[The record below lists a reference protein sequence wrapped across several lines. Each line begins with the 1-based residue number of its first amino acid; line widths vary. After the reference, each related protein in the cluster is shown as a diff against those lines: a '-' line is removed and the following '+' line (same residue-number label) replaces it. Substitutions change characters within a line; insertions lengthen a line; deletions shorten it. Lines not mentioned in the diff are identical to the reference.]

1 MSAQVSRSRAA
12 RRPAADEVSPV
23 DHRWR
28 SGDTESTVE
37 FMAAPE
43 MREGGNEG
51 VRLSVG
57 AVARLLGV
65 AAPTLRTWDRR
76 YGLAPSERSHG
87 RHRRYTPVDVARLAH
102 MRQLTL
108 RGVVPAEAAAAALA
122 TPADRFAGAAPER
135 AALEP
140 AALGPA
146 ALGPVALEP
155 AAPEPTPAAE
165 RSDRVDRPPAFQL
178 GRVSAQARG
187 LARSVLEMDG
197 PTITEI
203 VADSVERQG
212 VVTTWDDTVAP
223 VLVAVGRRWQ
233 RSGGGIEMEHLLSEA
248 VLGVL
253 ATRTAAMAG
262 RSSNTRPLLL
272 AATADEMHVLA
283 MHALAAAL
291 AERRIDARL
300 LGARVP
306 GPALSAAVRRL
317 TPSAVF
323 LWSHGPATA
332 KVDTGRLLT
341 AEPPPAL
348 VLGGPGWD
356 PAALPP
362 GALLATNLAR
372 AVDLLA
378 TLAA

>member
-1 MSAQVSRSRAA
+1 
-12 RRPAADEVSPV
+12 
-23 DHRWR
+23 
-28 SGDTESTVE
+28 
-37 FMAAPE
+37 
-43 MREGGNEG
+43 
-51 VRLSVG
+51 
-57 AVARLLGV
+57 
-65 AAPTLRTWDRR
+65 
-76 YGLAPSERSHG
+76 
-87 RHRRYTPVDVARLAH
+87 
-102 MRQLTL
+102 
-108 RGVVPAEAAAAALA
+108 
-122 TPADRFAGAAPER
+122 
-135 AALEP
+135 
-140 AALGPA
+140 
-146 ALGPVALEP
+146 
-155 AAPEPTPAAE
+155 
-165 RSDRVDRPPAFQL
+165 
-178 GRVSAQARG
+178 
-187 LARSVLEMDG
+187 
-197 PTITEI
+197 
-203 VADSVERQG
+203 
-212 VVTTWDDTVAP
+212 
-223 VLVAVGRRWQ
+223 
-233 RSGGGIEMEHLLSEA
+233 MEHLLSEA

-253 ATRTAAMAG
+253 ATRAAAMAG
-262 RSSNTRPLLL
+262 RSTNTRPLLL

-332 KVDTGRLLT
+332 QVDTGRLLT

>member
-1 MSAQVSRSRAA
+1 
-12 RRPAADEVSPV
+12 
-23 DHRWR
+23 
-28 SGDTESTVE
+28 
-37 FMAAPE
+37 MAAPE
-43 MREGGNEG
+43 TREGGSEG

-76 YGLAPSERSHG
+76 YGLAPSERSNG

-108 RGVVPAEAAAAALA
+108 RGVAPAEAAAAALA
-122 TPADRFAGAAPER
+122 TPADRFAGAA
-135 AALEP
+135 LEP

-146 ALGPVALEP
+146 ALGPAALGP
-155 AAPEPTPAAE
+155 AAPEPPPAAE
-165 RSDRVDRPPAFQL
+165 RSARVDRPPAFQL

-253 ATRTAAMAG
+253 ATRAAAMAG
-262 RSSNTRPLLL
+262 RSTNTRPLLL

-332 KVDTGRLLT
+332 KVDTSRLLT

>member
-1 MSAQVSRSRAA
+1 
-12 RRPAADEVSPV
+12 
-23 DHRWR
+23 
-28 SGDTESTVE
+28 
-37 FMAAPE
+37 MAAPE
-43 MREGGNEG
+43 TREGGSEG

-76 YGLAPSERSHG
+76 YGLAPSERSNG

-108 RGVVPAEAAAAALA
+108 RGVAPAEAAAAALA
-122 TPADRFAGAAPER
+122 TPADRFAGAA
-135 AALEP
+135 LGP

-146 ALGPVALEP
+146 ALGPAALGPAALGP
-155 AAPEPTPAAE
+155 AAPEPPPAAE
-165 RSDRVDRPPAFQL
+165 RSARVDRPPAFQL

-253 ATRTAAMAG
+253 ATRAAAMAG
-262 RSSNTRPLLL
+262 RSTNTRPLLL

-332 KVDTGRLLT
+332 KVDTSRLLT

>member
-1 MSAQVSRSRAA
+1 
-12 RRPAADEVSPV
+12 
-23 DHRWR
+23 
-28 SGDTESTVE
+28 
-37 FMAAPE
+37 MAAPE
-43 MREGGNEG
+43 TREGGSEG

-76 YGLAPSERSHG
+76 YGLAPSERSNG

-108 RGVVPAEAAAAALA
+108 RGVAPAEAAAAALA
-122 TPADRFAGAAPER
+122 TPADRFAGAALGPV
-135 AALEP
+135 ALGP

-146 ALGPVALEP
+146 ALGPAALGPAALGPAALGPAALGP
-155 AAPEPTPAAE
+155 AAPESPPAAE
-165 RSDRVDRPPAFQL
+165 RSARVDRPPAFQL

-253 ATRTAAMAG
+253 ATRAAAMAG
-262 RSSNTRPLLL
+262 RSTNTRPLLL

-332 KVDTGRLLT
+332 KVDTSRLLT

>member
-1 MSAQVSRSRAA
+1 
-12 RRPAADEVSPV
+12 
-23 DHRWR
+23 
-28 SGDTESTVE
+28 
-37 FMAAPE
+37 MAAPE
-43 MREGGNEG
+43 TREGGSEG
-51 VRLSVG
+51 VRLPVG

-76 YGLAPSERSHG
+76 YGLAPSERSNG

-108 RGVVPAEAAAAALA
+108 RGVAPAEAAAAALA
-122 TPADRFAGAAPER
+122 TPADRFAGAALGPV
-135 AALEP
+135 ALGP

-146 ALGPVALEP
+146 ALGPAALGP
-155 AAPEPTPAAE
+155 AAPEPPPAAE
-165 RSDRVDRPPAFQL
+165 RSARVDRPPAFQL

-253 ATRTAAMAG
+253 ATRAAAMAG
-262 RSSNTRPLLL
+262 RSTNTRPLLL

-332 KVDTGRLLT
+332 KVDTSRLLT

>member
-1 MSAQVSRSRAA
+1 
-12 RRPAADEVSPV
+12 
-23 DHRWR
+23 
-28 SGDTESTVE
+28 
-37 FMAAPE
+37 MAAPE
-43 MREGGNEG
+43 TREGGSEG

-76 YGLAPSERSHG
+76 YGLAPSERSNG

-108 RGVVPAEAAAAALA
+108 RGVAPAEAAAAALA
-122 TPADRFAGAAPER
+122 TPADRFAGAA
-135 AALEP
+135 LEP

-146 ALGPVALEP
+146 ALGPAALGPAALGP
-155 AAPEPTPAAE
+155 AAPEPPPAAE
-165 RSDRVDRPPAFQL
+165 RSARVDRPPAFQL

-253 ATRTAAMAG
+253 ATRAAAMAG
-262 RSSNTRPLLL
+262 RSTNTRPLLL

-332 KVDTGRLLT
+332 KVDTSRLLT

>member
-1 MSAQVSRSRAA
+1 
-12 RRPAADEVSPV
+12 
-23 DHRWR
+23 
-28 SGDTESTVE
+28 
-37 FMAAPE
+37 MAAPDT
-43 MREGGNEG
+43 REGGSEG

-76 YGLAPSERSHG
+76 YGLAPSERSNG

-108 RGVVPAEAAAAALA
+108 RGVAPAEAAAAALA
-122 TPADRFAGAAPER
+122 TPADRFAGAALGP
-135 AALEP
+135 AALGPTALGP

-146 ALGPVALEP
+146 ALGP
-155 AAPEPTPAAE
+155 AAPEPPPAAE
-165 RSDRVDRPPAFQL
+165 RSARVDRPPAFQL

-233 RSGGGIEMEHLLSEA
+233 RSGGGIEMEHLLSET

-306 GPALSAAVRRL
+306 GPALSAAIRRL

-332 KVDTGRLLT
+332 QVDTGRLLT